1 MKAVLSDS
9 IVLLRIARGAS
20 LQDTRAR
27 LHDKFAVQEGLKLLP
42 SFVIGWA
49 PPAPPKA
56 GGLLALRG
64 RPRSNSASSVG
75 SLSPQSLRYVY
86 TEQDWQAA
94 LAACAS
100 GKMTVRL
107 FNAQPI

>member
-1 MKAVLSDS
+1 MPLTEVRDR
-9 IVLLRIARGAS
+9 LR
-20 LQDTRAR
+20 
-27 LHDKFAVQEGLKLLP
+27 DKLAVQEGLKLTP
-42 SFVIGWA
+42 TFVIGWA
-49 PPAPPKA
+49 PPDSAGA
-56 GGLLALRG
+56 GGRGGLLALRG

-94 LAACAS
+94 LAACAG

-107 FNAQPI
+107 FNARPI

>member
-1 MKAVLSDS
+1 MRER
-9 IVLLRIARGAS
+9 LR
-20 LQDTRAR
+20 
-27 LHDKFAVQEGLKLLP
+27 DKFAGQEGVKLTP

-49 PPAPPKA
+49 PPSAAAGAGGP

-75 SLSPQSLRYVY
+75 SMSPQALRYVY
-86 TEQDWQAA
+86 SEQDWQAA
-94 LAACAS
+94 LASCTG

-107 FNAQPI
+107 FNARPI